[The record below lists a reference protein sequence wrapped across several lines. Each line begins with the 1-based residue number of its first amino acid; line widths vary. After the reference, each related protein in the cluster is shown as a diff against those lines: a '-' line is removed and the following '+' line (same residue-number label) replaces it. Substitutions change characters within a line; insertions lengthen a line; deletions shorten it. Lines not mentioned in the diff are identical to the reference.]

1 MELDPMQM
9 YLGRYRKLTTFFD
22 QSARGCESEPAFCT
36 SKGKPWAIWAEF
48 SNQGVGVEFGL
59 RDSRNGA
66 ARSSLLTHE
75 DACQYVLI
83 GDEARGLLTKAN
95 TQHITPL
102 QNPTDT
108 HIS

>member
-1 MELDPMQM
+1 MQM
-9 YLGRYRKLTTFFD
+9 YLGRYRKLTTFFN
-22 QSARGCESEPAFCT
+22 QSARGCESEPTFRT
-36 SKGKPWAIWAEF
+36 SKGKPWAMWAEF
-48 SNQGVGVEFGL
+48 SNQGVGVELGL

-66 ARSSLLTHE
+66 ARSPLLTRE
-75 DACQYVLI
+75 DACQHVLI
-83 GDEARGLLTKAN
+83 EDEASGLLTKAK